1 MDELRDDA
9 EYAVFDDISG
19 GFKFFPNYKG
29 WLGCQA
35 EFTVTDKYRAKKK
48 FKWGKPS
55 IMLMNSNPADDPHVD
70 YEWLEGNCEI
80 IFISAE
86 NPLVS
91 NVRANTQ

>member
-29 WLGCQA
+29 CSGAKQSSPSP
-35 EFTVTDKYRAKKK
+35 TNTRAKRK

-55 IMLMNSNPADDPHVD
+55 IML
-70 YEWLEGNCEI
+70 
-80 IFISAE
+80 
-86 NPLVS
+86 
-91 NVRANTQ
+91 

>member
-1 MDELRDDA
+1 MKIISQFPSNHSHFNMDELRDDA

-48 FKWGKPS
+48 IQVGA
-55 IMLMNSNPADDPHVD
+55 NR
-70 YEWLEGNCEI
+70 
-80 IFISAE
+80 
-86 NPLVS
+86 PLC
-91 NVRANTQ
+91 